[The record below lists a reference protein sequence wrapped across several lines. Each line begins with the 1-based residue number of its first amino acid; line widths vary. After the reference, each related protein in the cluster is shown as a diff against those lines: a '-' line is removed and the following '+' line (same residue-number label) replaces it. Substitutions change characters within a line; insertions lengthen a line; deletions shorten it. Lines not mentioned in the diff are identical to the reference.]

1 MDEYFTVAR
10 AAAVLGVSTE
20 GLRKRL
26 QRGVMRGEHLTA
38 TMWVIPRVD
47 VERMQQMGK
56 LRRGRKP
63 KGQQSVEE
71 REKES
76 E

>member
-1 MDEYFTVAR
+1 MDEYITVAR
-10 AAAVLGVSTE
+10 AAAVLGISTE
-20 GLRKRL
+20 ALRKRL

-38 TMWVIPRVD
+38 TMWVIPRAE

-56 LRRGRKP
+56 LPRGRKP
-63 KGQQSVEE
+63 KRRQRSA
-71 REKES
+71 EKEM